1 MLLRAP
7 IHRLSHW
14 FERQSRIKRDLIIM
28 GTIMLPLY
36 VVAVWW
42 DAFDKFLTFTDEP
55 ESDAIDWLIILFVF
69 LAVGAKIYSVRRT
82 VDLHREVRRR
92 RKAERDAYELARQD
106 VLTGLPNRRWFVEEF
121 DKLNCQQGDGEARA
135 VFVVDLDNFKPINDV
150 YGHRLG
156 DEVLR
161 VIAKRLSQLAKGAV
175 VARLGGDEFGLLMLL
190 SPRQRRARAYGPA
203 HRA

>member
-1 MLLRAP
+1 
-7 IHRLSHW
+7 
-14 FERQSRIKRDLIIM
+14 M

-121 DKLNCQQGDGEARA
+121 DKLNCQQGGRRS
-135 VFVVDLDNFKPINDV
+135 PC
-150 YGHRLG
+150 
-156 DEVLR
+156 R
-161 VIAKRLSQLAKGAV
+161 V
-175 VARLGGDEFGLLMLL
+175 
-190 SPRQRRARAYGPA
+190 RRRS
-203 HRA
+203 R